1 MKQPGQFRLIP
12 KEVSAIQRN
21 GTLHRDLEIAE
32 WMERSQPFGEY
43 RAGAGAFVV
52 ATPTGDLLVG
62 PDDWIIRCAG
72 RFLPC
77 PDQVFSVIATGAEMS
92 EPSLCSECCDA
103 VPPAELSRILSS
115 GAWLCADCLQEYQLL
130 LEVQEPPAELD
141 RNHLLLRPEPQA
153 VRP

>member
-1 MKQPGQFRLIP
+1 MNQPRQFRLTP
-12 KEVSAIQRN
+12 KQVSAIQRN
-21 GTLHRDLEIAE
+21 GTLHRDLEIAQ
-32 WMERSQPFGEY
+32 WMERSQPYGEY
-43 RAGAGAFVV
+43 RAGAGAFVI

-77 PDQVFSVIATGAEMS
+77 PDQVFSAIATGAEMS

-103 VPPAELSRILSS
+103 VPPAELSPLPS
-115 GAWLCADCLQEYQLL
+115 GARLCTDCLQEYQLL
-130 LEVQEPPAELD
+130 LEVPDLPAELD
-141 RNHLLLRPEPQA
+141 RNPLHRLERQA

>member
-1 MKQPGQFRLIP
+1 MNQPRQFRLTS

-21 GTLHRDLEIAE
+21 GTLHRDLEVAQ
-32 WMERSQPFGEY
+32 WMERSQPYGEY
-43 RAGAGAFVV
+43 RAGAGAFVI

-77 PDQVFSVIATGAEMS
+77 PDQVFSAITTGVEMS

-103 VPPAELSRILSS
+103 VPPAELTPIQS
-115 GAWLCADCLQEYQLL
+115 GARLCRDCLQEYQLL
-130 LEVQEPPAELD
+130 LEVPDPPAELD
-141 RNHLLLRPEPQA
+141 RNHLLRRPEPQA

>member
-1 MKQPGQFRLIP
+1 MNQPRQFRLTP

-32 WMERSQPFGEY
+32 WMERSQPYGEY
-43 RAGAGAFVV
+43 RAGAGAFVI

-72 RFLPC
+72 QFLPC
-77 PDQVFSVIATGAEMS
+77 PDQVFSAITTGAEMS

-103 VPPAELSRILSS
+103 VPPAELSPIPS
-115 GAWLCADCLQEYQLL
+115 GARLCADCLQEYQLL
-130 LEVQEPPAELD
+130 LEVQDPPAELD
-141 RNHLLLRPEPQA
+141 RNPLRRPEPQA

>member
-1 MKQPGQFRLIP
+1 MNQPRQFRLTP
-12 KEVSAIQRN
+12 NEVSAIQRN
-21 GTLHRDLEIAE
+21 GTLHRDLDIAQ
-32 WMERSQPFGEY
+32 WMERSQPYGEY
-43 RAGAGAFVV
+43 RAGAGVFVI

-77 PDQVFSVIATGAEMS
+77 PDQVFSAITTGAEMS

-103 VPPAELSRILSS
+103 VPHAELSPIPS
-115 GAWLCADCLQEYQLL
+115 GARLCTDCLQEYQLV
-130 LEVQEPPAELD
+130 LEVPDPPAELD
-141 RNHLLLRPEPQA
+141 RNHLCRPEPQA